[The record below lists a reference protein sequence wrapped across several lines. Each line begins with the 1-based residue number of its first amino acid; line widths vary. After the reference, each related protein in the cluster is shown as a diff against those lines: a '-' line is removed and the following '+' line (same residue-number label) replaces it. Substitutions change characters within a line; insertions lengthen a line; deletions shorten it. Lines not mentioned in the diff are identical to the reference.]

1 MALHLREVAKTY
13 GKGENAFQ
21 ALKPVN
27 IGINPGSTVA
37 IVGKSG
43 SGKSTLLHLMV
54 GLDHPTSG
62 EILFNGKNILKDY
75 KTDAWR
81 GENVGIIF
89 QQFFLQPKD
98 SVLDNVSLPL
108 KLRGMSKRKR
118 AVEAKDALRL
128 VGLLDKA
135 KSKAND
141 LSGGQKQ
148 RVAIARAIVTKPAVL
163 VADEPTGNLDSENG
177 EAVER
182 LLFQLNQQL
191 NTTLIIVTH
200 DEELASRCQRII
212 RLRDGMVVEDTGA
225 HHKKAAPATTPQ
237 PAAHAPAVQRP
248 TTPVPPAHPVSVKP
262 VVRPNTVPVKTMPKV
277 AGFQPKNLSVPK
289 QLPSIP
295 GFKRVGGLP
304 PVVNNKGKNT
314 IPGKPSVRPATLG
327 DITPNSI
334 SPGSQKP
341 VNRTPRRVI

>member
-108 KLRGMSKRKR
+108 KLRGISKRKR
-118 AVEAKDALRL
+118 AEEAKDALRL

-225 HHKKAAPATTPQ
+225 HHKKTAPVATPQAAAPAI
-237 PAAHAPAVQRP
+237 QRQ
-248 TTPVPPAHPVSVKP
+248 TTPVPPMPTKTAI
-262 VVRPNTVPVKTMPKV
+262 RPSSAPIKTMPKV
-277 AGFQPKNLSVPK
+277 AGFQPKNLSIPK

-304 PVVNNKGKNT
+304 PIGSSKEKNT
-314 IPGKPSVRPATLG
+314 VTGKPSVRPAPPSGAMPSST
-327 DITPNSI
+327 TP
-334 SPGSQKP
+334 GAQKP